1 MLRRQWTLLNVDTIC
16 DHNKPSPLF
25 NSSRMCLMVSIISGA
40 QRTLIVQD
48 ELCEFCDGAG
58 EIVAEFGQLMV
69 VVVRHDDVLG
79 IASHVHHLDANVMI
93 MIIQ

>member
-1 MLRRQWTLLNVDTIC
+1 M
-16 DHNKPSPLF
+16 
-25 NSSRMCLMVSIISGA
+25 
-40 QRTLIVQD
+40 IVQD